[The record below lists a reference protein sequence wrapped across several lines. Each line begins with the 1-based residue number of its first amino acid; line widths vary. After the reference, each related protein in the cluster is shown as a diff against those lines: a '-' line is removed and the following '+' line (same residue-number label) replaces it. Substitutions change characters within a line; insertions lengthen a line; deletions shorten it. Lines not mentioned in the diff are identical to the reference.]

1 MKLLIEEGE
10 AAGQDFPLTRPVV
23 TLGRGRENDV
33 VLLEHGVSR
42 QHARIQHGPQGWTLT
57 DLGSTNGTFVNGQPI
72 RANESYL
79 LQPGDRLTM
88 GNAVLV
94 VHVERDAAPEPAT
107 GPRAAAA
114 PARETRRQPAVMIA
128 GALLLVVVLV
138 AIVALLVIVLQPKE
152 EELTAPTPGDPVE
165 GIMTVLPVPTEAQD
179 IVTAIVP
186 LIPTGLFPLGAT
198 ATPPPPGAAIPGP
211 PAQVAGRASPGGR
224 H

>member
-1 MKLLIEEGE
+1 VKLTIEEGG

-23 TLGRGRENDV
+23 TLGRGRENDI

-57 DLGSTNGTFVNGQPI
+57 DLGSTNGTLVNGQRI

-88 GNAVLV
+88 GSSVLV

-107 GPRAAAA
+107 GLGAEAA
-114 PARETRRQPAVMIA
+114 PERETRRQPAMMIA

-138 AIVALLVIVLQPKE
+138 GIVVLLVIALQPKE
-152 EELTAPTPGDPVE
+152 EEITTPTPGDPME
-165 GIMTVLPVPTEAQD
+165 QFMTVVPVPTEAQD
-179 IVTAIVP
+179 IVTAVLP

-211 PAQVAGRASPGGR
+211 PAQVAGRASGGR